1 MGVVLIGL
9 LWTETAEIQ
18 CQITKIPYEQ
28 TMVAIVPEPNVGF
41 VCFVLS
47 QKTVEDLRV
56 GELDLCQSCRCRH
69 LRLALA
75 WALVSIVVQPWGSK
89 PIVSRSTQKILVNLR
104 ILSFHSS
111 HCYLPM
117 IPRAPKRP
125 AAPFAPLKNWQHHNS
140 YLVPCWCDL
149 GSNAFAVMG
158 IPTGDEWQ
166 NQLAWAKSNVLL

>member
-1 MGVVLIGL
+1 MKRGTLNKK
-9 LWTETAEIQ
+9 TAEIQ
-18 CQITKIPYEQ
+18 CQIPKIPYEQ
-28 TMVAIVPEPNVGF
+28 TMVAIVPEPNGWLWGLEAWEVGP
-41 VCFVLS
+41 LP
-47 QKTVEDLRV
+47 
-56 GELDLCQSCRCRH
+56 
-69 LRLALA
+69 RLELA
-75 WALVSIVVQPWGSK
+75 WALVSIVVQPWGCK
-89 PIVSRSTQKILVNLR
+89 PMAVNLSFLGPPQKKLVNLR

-125 AAPFAPLKNWQHHNS
+125 AAPFAPFKNWQHHKS